1 MANKLNTRIGHCT
14 VQFGGVDLG
23 HTKDGVEFE
32 FERESEDL
40 VVDQYGSMPVD
51 IALTGQNLTVKVYLA
66 EVIASNLNIANPE
79 GDHDLGSS
87 GERVGFGTD
96 AGYLLSQDAK
106 QLVLHPAKNAAA
118 DDSEDIVVY
127 KAVSV
132 ESVALNYK
140 IDEQRIVEVTFR
152 ALVDET
158 NGNGRRLGHIGP
170 ANIS

>member
-14 VQFGGVDLG
+14 VSFGGVDLG
-23 HTKDGVEFE
+23 HTKDGVELE
-32 FERESEDL
+32 FERETEDL
-40 VVDQYGSMPVD
+40 LVDQFGSMPVD
-51 IALTGQNLTVKVYLA
+51 LALTGQNLTVKVFLA
-66 EVIASNLNIANPE
+66 EVMASNLNIANPE
-79 GDHDLGSS
+79 GDHDLGGE

-96 AGYLLSQDAK
+96 AGYLLGQDAK

-118 DDSEDIVVY
+118 DDSEDVVIY

-140 IDEQRIVEVTFR
+140 IDEQRILEVTFR
-152 ALVDET
+152 AIVSED

-170 ANIS
+170 ADIS